1 MKSLS
6 MTIAGKTLTDRFT
19 MQTYDT
25 AEIDQIFTV
34 TIKNSNYTFK
44 VAEISSSNNLN
55 TVTGIYDID
64 DILNKGIHNLFNGTN
79 VTATTIKATNTMEAL
94 AKVLGK
100 TLIINIT
107 DFYPADFPKTPTGK
121 DLISALFGWTD
132 KIPQRQVNVFIRGG
146 VIHVLERGKEVE
158 SAEVVKYANV
168 TVNKKKIRTLQDP
181 LDVEG
186 IEITGAIVGQPP
198 QQNEPSPIHYISG
211 IFVNGDTSITYS
223 NGLVTRESHAVN
235 GVDEV
240 TIYTYSSAMP
250 PAYMT
255 SKNTITAEGSVKV
268 AYTIENEKLVKEV
281 EKHYTGDT
289 LDMTRITRHYP
300 LGQGMWG
307 TSIEEDGVT
316 TYGGIS
322 QGAPGGKASGYS
334 IEQESAKPSTPETNR
349 EPPVYIVPGQ
359 PYSKYLGS
367 MPVTD
372 STTMARIAADIIWLD
387 KKTEIRVTLDAYADV
402 IYDLSKKI
410 LWQGDEYYLES
421 NNISDEPDKT
431 LQRLEL
437 VRWA

>member
-1 MKSLS
+1 MKSLN
-6 MTIAGKTLTDRFT
+6 MTIASKTLTDRFT

-25 AEIDQIFTV
+25 AEIDQVFTV
-34 TIKNSNYTFK
+34 TIKDSNYTFK
-44 VAEISSSNNLN
+44 VAEISSSNKLN
-55 TVTGIYDID
+55 TITGIYDID
-64 DILNKGIHNLFNGTN
+64 DILNKGIHNLFNGMS
-79 VTATTIKATNTMEAL
+79 VTPITVKAVNTMEAL
-94 AKVLGK
+94 ANVLGK
-100 TLIINIT
+100 TLNINIT
-107 DFYPADFPKTPTGK
+107 DFYPAEFPKIPTGK
-121 DLISALFGWTD
+121 ELISALFGWTD
-132 KIPQRQVNVFIRGG
+132 KIPQRQVNVFIRGS
-146 VIHVLERGKEVE
+146 VIHVLERGKEIETVE
-158 SAEVVKYANV
+158 VIKYANM

-181 LDVEG
+181 FDVEG
-186 IEITGAIVGQPP
+186 IEITGTITGQSP
-198 QQNEPSPIHYISG
+198 QQGDPDPIHYISG
-211 IFVNGDTSITYS
+211 TFINGDTSITYS
-223 NGLVTRESHAVN
+223 NGLVTRESHVVN
-235 GVDEV
+235 GVEEV
-240 TIYTYSSAMP
+240 TTYTYSSGMP

-255 SKNTITAEGSVKV
+255 TKNTTTAQGSVKV

-307 TSIEEDGVT
+307 TSIEEDGIT

-334 IEQESAKPSTPETNR
+334 IAQESAKPSTPEANR

-359 PYSKYLGS
+359 PYSRYLGS

-372 STTMARIAADIIWLD
+372 SATMARIAADIIWLN

-421 NNISDEPDKT
+421 NNISVEPDKT